1 MVCGGGGE
9 CKGLRRSKTVQGNEE
24 FNLPMLDICSLSGI
38 EGDMSRRKSDV
49 DSSMVGSTGLRR
61 EWLQISA

>member
-1 MVCGGGGE
+1 M
-9 CKGLRRSKTVQGNEE
+9 QGNEE

-49 DSSMVGSTGLRR
+49 DSSMGGSTRLRKEVATDQCLTHR
-61 EWLQISA
+61 KPQ